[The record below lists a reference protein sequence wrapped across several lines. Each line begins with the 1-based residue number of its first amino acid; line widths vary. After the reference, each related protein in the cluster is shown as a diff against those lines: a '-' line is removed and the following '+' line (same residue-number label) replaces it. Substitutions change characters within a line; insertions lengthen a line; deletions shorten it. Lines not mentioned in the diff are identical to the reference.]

1 MQTVVVLFNLKPD
14 ASVEQYEAWARAVD
28 LPTVN
33 GLPAVERFEVLR
45 SNGLLSG
52 AAAAPYQYIEVLR
65 VASVDALKQDIGATP
80 SMAEVA
86 RQFREFADAPVFI
99 VTDPL

>member
-45 SNGLLSG
+45 SSGLLSG
-52 AAAAPYQYIEVLR
+52 AATAPYQYIELLR
-65 VASVDALKQDIGATP
+65 VESVAALKQDIGAMP
-80 SMAEVA
+80 AMAEVA
-86 RQFREFADAPVFI
+86 RQFREFADSPVFI
-99 VTDPL
+99 VTDTL